1 MAIYRHST
9 PVVRRHV
16 LIRDDVGDL
25 DEGRYDNH
33 DDGNIDED
41 PNLSR
46 IMLFGTWKYILELVL
61 KVKRQA

>member
-25 DEGRYDNH
+25 DEGRYGNH
-33 DDGNIDED
+33 DDGSIDEN
-41 PNLSR
+41 PNLTR
-46 IMLFGTWKYILELVL
+46 IMLFGTLKYILELVL
-61 KVKRQA
+61 KVRRQA

>member
-33 DDGNIDED
+33 DDED
-41 PNLSR
+41 PNLTR

-61 KVKRQA
+61 KVRRQA

>member
-1 MAIYRHST
+1 M
-9 PVVRRHV
+9 

-25 DEGRYDNH
+25 DEGHYGNH

-41 PNLSR
+41 PNLTR

-61 KVKRQA
+61 KVRRQA

>member
-25 DEGRYDNH
+25 DEGYYGNH
-33 DDGNIDED
+33 DDGNNDED

-61 KVKRQA
+61 KVRRQA

>member
-25 DEGRYDNH
+25 DEGHYGDH
-33 DDGNIDED
+33 VDGNIDEHT
-41 PNLSR
+41 NLSR
-46 IMLFGTWKYILELVL
+46 IMLFSTWKYILELVL
-61 KVKRQA
+61 KVRGQA

>member
-25 DEGRYDNH
+25 DEGRYGNH
-33 DDGNIDED
+33 GDGNIDED

-61 KVKRQA
+61 KVRRQA

>member
-25 DEGRYDNH
+25 DEGHYGNH
-33 DDGNIDED
+33 DDCNIDED
-41 PNLSR
+41 PYLSR
-46 IMLFGTWKYILELVL
+46 IMLLSTWKCILELVL
-61 KVKRQA
+61 KVRRQA

>member
-16 LIRDDVGDL
+16 LIHDDVGDL
-25 DEGRYDNH
+25 DEGHYGNH

-41 PNLSR
+41 PNLSW
-46 IMLFGTWKYILELVL
+46 IMLFSTWKYILELVL
-61 KVKRQA
+61 KVRRQA

>member
-25 DEGRYDNH
+25 DEGHYGNH

-41 PNLSR
+41 PKTR
-46 IMLFGTWKYILELVL
+46 IMLFGTLKYILELVL
-61 KVKRQA
+61 KVRRQA

>member
-25 DEGRYDNH
+25 DEGHYGNH

-41 PNLSR
+41 PNLSW
-46 IMLFGTWKYILELVL
+46 IMLNGMTV
-61 KVKRQA
+61 